1 MVHEWVVGQE
11 NIMESVDV
19 RIYMVNTASETSE
32 KKMDCS
38 ENSDGTTGYSSGGG
52 KLASIFHTISQ
63 HILQSG

>member
-11 NIMESVDV
+11 NIMESVEVNSDV

-38 ENSDGTTGYSSGGG
+38 ENSDGTLGTPLEEVNLSVY
-52 KLASIFHTISQ
+52 FTP
-63 HILQSG
+63 